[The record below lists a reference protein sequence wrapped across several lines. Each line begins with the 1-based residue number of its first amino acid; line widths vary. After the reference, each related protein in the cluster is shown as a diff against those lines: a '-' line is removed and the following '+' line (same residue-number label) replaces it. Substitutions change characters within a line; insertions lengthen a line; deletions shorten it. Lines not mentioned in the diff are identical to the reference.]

1 MVKVTPVPIF
11 ESRAY
16 IPYIPLSDSSAGS
29 VMLQVQM
36 KTVHLTAFARRMITE
51 VTLPKQRKVLTRLV
65 FMQE

>member
-11 ESRAY
+11 ESRA
-16 IPYIPLSDSSAGS
+16 YIPLSDSSAGS

-36 KTVHLTAFARRMITE
+36 KTVHLTAFARRMTTE
-51 VTLPKQRKVLTRLV
+51 VTLPKQRKVLTKLV